1 MNNEK
6 IIRWGII
13 GCGNVTEVKSG
24 PAFRLIDHSD
34 LVAVMRRNGKLA
46 EDYAR
51 RHKVKKWFTNA
62 EALVKDEE
70 VDAIYIATPPGSHLE
85 YTRLAAAHGKPVYV
99 EKPMARTYAESQEMI
114 TVCKAA
120 GVPLFV
126 AYYRRALPRFLAIK
140 NLIDNGEIGK
150 VRFVNVLMYK
160 KAVPAA
166 EAGWRVVPEISGGGL
181 FVDLASHQLDLLQ
194 FYFGDIIS
202 ADGYSAHQAADY
214 AVEDHVSGT
223 FIFASGVH
231 GTGIWNFA
239 AYADEDKTEIV
250 GDRGKITFAT
260 FGNSPIEV
268 VNGKGSRL
276 LDLPNMRHIEQPL
289 IQTVVDELR
298 GVGRCPSTGITAAR
312 TNRAMDLLRR

>member
-24 PAFRLIDHSD
+24 PAFRLIEHSD
-34 LVAVMRRNGKLA
+34 LVAVMRRNGALA

-114 TVCKAA
+114 AVCKAA

-126 AYYRRALPRFLAIK
+126 AYYRRALPRFLAVK
-140 NLIDNGEIGK
+140 DLIANGEIGK
-150 VRFVNVLMYK
+150 VRFVNVVMYK
-160 KAVPAA
+160 KAVPAV
-166 EAGWRVVPEISGGGL
+166 EAGWRVVPEISGGGF

-202 ADGYSAHQAADY
+202 ADGYAAHQAADY
-214 AVEDHVSGT
+214 AAEDHVSGA
-223 FIFASGVH
+223 FVFASGVQ

-260 FGNSPIEV
+260 FGNSLVEI
-268 VNGKGSRL
+268 VNDKGTQL
-276 LDLPNMRHIEQPL
+276 LDLPNPRHIEQPL
-289 IQTVVDELR
+289 IQMVVDELR
-298 GVGRCPSTGITAAR
+298 GVGHCPSTGITAAR

>member
-1 MNNEK
+1 MNKEK

-24 PAFRLIDHSD
+24 PAFRLIEHSD
-34 LVAVMRRNGKLA
+34 LVAVMRRNGALA

-114 TVCKAA
+114 AVCKAA

-126 AYYRRALPRFLAIK
+126 AYYRRALPRFLAVK
-140 NLIDNGEIGK
+140 DLIANGEIGK
-150 VRFVNVLMYK
+150 VRFVNVVMYK
-160 KAVPAA
+160 KAVPAV
-166 EAGWRVVPEISGGGL
+166 EAGWRVVPEISGGGF

-202 ADGYSAHQAADY
+202 ADGYAAHQAADY
-214 AVEDHVSGT
+214 AAEDHVSGA
-223 FIFASGVH
+223 FVFASGVQ

-260 FGNSPIEV
+260 FGNSLVEI
-268 VNGKGSRL
+268 VNDKGTQL
-276 LDLPNMRHIEQPL
+276 LDLPNPRHIEQPL

>member
-1 MNNEK
+1 MNKEK

-24 PAFRLIDHSD
+24 PAFRLIEHSD
-34 LVAVMRRNGKLA
+34 LVAVMRRNGALA

-114 TVCKAA
+114 AVCKAA

-140 NLIDNGEIGK
+140 DLIANGEIGK
-150 VRFVNVLMYK
+150 VRFVNVVMYK
-160 KAVPAA
+160 KAVPAV
-166 EAGWRVVPEISGGGL
+166 EAGWRVVPEISGGGF

-202 ADGYSAHQAADY
+202 ADGYAAHQAADY
-214 AVEDHVSGT
+214 AAEDHVSGA
-223 FIFASGVH
+223 FVFASGVQ

-250 GDRGKITFAT
+250 GEHGKITFAT
-260 FGNSPIEV
+260 FGNSLVEI
-268 VNGKGSRL
+268 VNDKGTQL
-276 LDLPNMRHIEQPL
+276 LDLPNPRHIEQPL